1 MGCVPVGRKTTITS
15 DQSKVL
21 IKKKSEKNQ
30 NLQINDMLV
39 QEADGDP
46 YQYYEEINL
55 LGEGSFGKVF
65 KVSHKVSKAIRAMKV
80 INKKDALI
88 GNEDE
93 AALIKEIN
101 ILKVLD
107 HPNIL
112 KVYEY
117 FNNKRRL
124 YIITELCTGGEL
136 FDKISNEKCF
146 NEKIASHVMRQLLSA
161 VQYCHAN
168 GIIHRDL
175 KPENI
180 LIESVDEYN
189 KEYFTIKVIDFGTSD
204 TLIKN
209 KMMDKQI
216 GTPFYIA
223 PEVLNNSYNEK
234 CDVWSC
240 GVIMYILLC
249 GVPPFFGNTDD
260 EIYKAVKEGKFS
272 MDGPEW
278 SEISRE
284 AKELIKAMLKKDLNK
299 RFSAEEA
306 LNHIWFKK
314 MRECVKE
321 NFVISKERLN
331 QVANNLK
338 NFRANMKLQQATLAY
353 IVHNLI
359 KKEDMKEMREVFLK
373 FDLNGDGRLTKD
385 ELLKGLSNVMTP
397 NEAMAE
403 VNRMMQII
411 DVDGNGFIE
420 YEEFLRATMNR
431 NKLLTDEN
439 LRVVFDKI
447 DKDKSGKISPDELKG
462 VFGKESNISN
472 EVWNQIVNEIDDN
485 GDGEISYE
493 EFKEMMMKLLDV
505 VTRDGKNI

>member
-1 MGCVPVGRKTTITS
+1 MGCVPVRKKTITS
-15 DQSKVL
+15 ESNLLVKLNSNKNVL
-21 IKKKSEKNQ
+21 QLN
-30 NLQINDMLV
+30 NMLV
-39 QEADGDP
+39 QEAEGDP

-65 KVSHKVSKAIRAMKV
+65 KVSHKPSKAIRAMKV

-101 ILKVLD
+101 ILKSLD
-107 HPNIL
+107 HPNII

-136 FDKISNEKCF
+136 FDKISNEKSF
-146 NEKIASHVMRQLLSA
+146 NEKLASHVMRQLLSA
-161 VQYCHAN
+161 VQYCHSN

-175 KPENI
+175 KPENV
-180 LIESVDEYN
+180 LIDSNEEYN

-204 TLIKN
+204 KLNKN

-234 CDVWSC
+234 CDIWSC

-249 GVPPFFGNTDD
+249 GVPPFFGNTDE
-260 EIYKAVKEGKFS
+260 EIYRAVKEGKFT

-284 AKELIKAMLKKDLNK
+284 AKELIKGMLRKDMNK
-299 RFSAEEA
+299 RYSAEEV
-306 LNHIWFKK
+306 LNHLWFKK
-314 MRECVKE
+314 MKECMKE
-321 NFVISKERLN
+321 NYHISKERLN
-331 QVANNLK
+331 QVAGNLK
-338 NFRANMKLQQATLAY
+338 NFKANMKLQQATLAY
-353 IVHNLI
+353 IVHNLVR
-359 KKEDMKEMREVFLK
+359 KEDMKDMREVFLK
-373 FDLNGDGRLTKD
+373 FDLNGDGRLTRE
-385 ELLKGLSNVMTP
+385 ELLTGLSGVMTH
-397 NEAMAE
+397 NEALAE
-403 VNRMMQII
+403 VNRMMQLI
-411 DVDGNGFIE
+411 DVDGNGYIE

-439 LRVVFDKI
+439 LQVVFDRF
-447 DKDKSGKISPDELKG
+447 DKDKSGQISPDELKG
-462 VFGKESNISN
+462 VFGKESNITD
-472 EVWNQIVNEIDDN
+472 EAWKEIVGEIDGD
-485 GDGEISYE
+485 GDGEISFE
-493 EFKEMMMKLLDV
+493 EFKKMMMKLMDV
-505 VTRDGKNI
+505 VTREN

>member
-1 MGCVPVGRKTTITS
+1 MGCVPVNKKTITT
-15 DQSKVL
+15 DQSKVYVKMKSD
-21 IKKKSEKNQ
+21 KKD
-30 NLQINDMLV
+30 NLQINNMIV

-65 KVSHKVSKAIRAMKV
+65 KVSHKLSKVIRAMKI

-88 GNEDE
+88 GNETE

-101 ILKVLD
+101 ILKSLD

-180 LIESVDEYN
+180 LIESVEEYN
-189 KEYFTIKVIDFGTSD
+189 KEFFTIKVIDFGTSD
-204 TLIKN
+204 KLAKN

-234 CDVWSC
+234 CDIWSC

-249 GVPPFFGNTDD
+249 GVPPFFGNTDE
-260 EIYKAVKEGKFS
+260 EIYRAVKEGKYT

-278 SEISRE
+278 AEISRE
-284 AKELIKAMLKKDLNK
+284 AKDLIKVMLRKDITK
-299 RFSAEEA
+299 RVSAEEA
-306 LNHIWFKK
+306 LNHTWFKK
-314 MRECVKE
+314 MKECTKD

-338 NFRANMKLQQATLAY
+338 NFKANMKLQQATLAY
-353 IVHNLI
+353 IVHNLCE
-359 KKEDMKEMREVFLK
+359 KEDTKEMRDVFLK
-373 FDLNGDGRLTKD
+373 FDLNGDGRLTRE

-397 NEAMAE
+397 NEALAE
-403 VNRMMQII
+403 VNRMMEII
-411 DVDGNGFIE
+411 DVDGNGYIE

-431 NKLLTDEN
+431 NKLLTDDN
-439 LRVVFDKI
+439 LRIVFNKF
-447 DKDKSGKISPDELKG
+447 DKDKSGKISPEELKG
-462 VFGKESNISN
+462 VFGEENKISDD
-472 EVWNQIVNEIDDN
+472 VWNQIVREIDDN
-485 GDGEISYE
+485 GDGEISFE

-505 VTRDGKNI
+505 VRNNRN

>member
-1 MGCVPVGRKTTITS
+1 MGCVPVNKKTITT
-15 DQSKVL
+15 DQSKVYVKMKSD
-21 IKKKSEKNQ
+21 KKD
-30 NLQINDMLV
+30 NLQINNMIV
-39 QEADGDP
+39 QEAEGDP

-65 KVSHKVSKAIRAMKV
+65 KVSHKLSKVIRAMKV

-88 GNEDE
+88 GNESE

-101 ILKVLD
+101 ILKSLD

-117 FNNKRRL
+117 YNNKRRL

-180 LIESVDEYN
+180 LIESVEEYS
-189 KEYFTIKVIDFGTSD
+189 KEFFTIKVIDFGTSD
-204 TLIKN
+204 KLAKN

-234 CDVWSC
+234 CDIWSC

-260 EIYKAVKEGKFS
+260 EIYRAVKDGKYT

-278 SEISRE
+278 AEISRE
-284 AKELIKAMLKKDLNK
+284 AKDLIKVMLRKDISK
-299 RFSAEEA
+299 RVSAEEA
-306 LNHIWFKK
+306 LNHTWFKK
-314 MRECVKE
+314 MRECTKDK
-321 NFVISKERLN
+321 FVISKERLN

-338 NFRANMKLQQATLAY
+338 NFKANMKLQQATLAY
-353 IVHNLI
+353 IVHNLCE
-359 KKEDMKEMREVFLK
+359 KEDTKEMRDVFLK
-373 FDLNGDGRLTKD
+373 FDLNGDGRLTRE

-397 NEAMAE
+397 NEALAE

-411 DVDGNGFIE
+411 DVDGNGYIE

-431 NKLLTDEN
+431 KKLLTDDN
-439 LRVVFDKI
+439 LRIVFDKF
-447 DKDKSGKISPDELKG
+447 DKDKSGKISPEELKG
-462 VFGKESNISN
+462 VFGEENKISD
-472 EVWNQIVNEIDDN
+472 EVWNQIVSEIDDN
-485 GDGEISYE
+485 GDGEISFE
-493 EFKEMMMKLLDV
+493 EFKEMMMKLMDV
-505 VTRDGKNI
+505 VRNNQI